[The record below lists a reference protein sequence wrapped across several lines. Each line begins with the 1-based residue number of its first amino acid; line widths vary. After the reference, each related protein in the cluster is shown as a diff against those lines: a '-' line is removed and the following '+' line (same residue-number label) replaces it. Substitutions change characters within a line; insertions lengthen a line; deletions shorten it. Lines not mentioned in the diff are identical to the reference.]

1 MTVPMVGMIL
11 FPLCLLLWAR
21 PTTMLH
27 ILLFAGVL
35 PAAAALIVG
44 GLGVQPA
51 MVPALAFISFVLLQ
65 WIMGV
70 RYPGDRTVMTLCF
83 PFILVV
89 MWTVVGSLIMPR
101 LFMNQVMVWPQKGDT
116 VGGRVLLSP
125 NFGNIS
131 QDIYLIINTALMVI
145 SARFLTRNDVS
156 IEKLYRTF
164 LLSGWGVV
172 IICMWQLAHRL
183 AGVPYPDIFFYSNPG
198 WAVLNTQMAGPVPR
212 INASFSEP
220 AACAMFLCQILFSC
234 VWIVLQG
241 YSIAGAKW
249 LIPASAFAL
258 ACTTSTTGFATVAVG
273 LCLLPVAIMLTG
285 ATRLMGNILR
295 LVVGGAAVVGCGIL
309 VLVTAVPQV
318 VPAAQNVY
326 QSTTEKQQSQ
336 SYQDR
341 SQADSDSMALVGE
354 TYGLGVGW
362 GSNRASSLIPSLLST
377 IGIIGGIGLLIF
389 DGLLLRAAMHARRT
403 VSPGPERLVIDGMLS
418 ALAGGIVAA
427 CISSPTLGLLN
438 FYLLIGMLIAAI
450 ARVDL
455 QSRET
460 VVQNS
465 VAEFQEHL
473 ADMEEKPRLL
483 TKML

>member
-1 MTVPMVGMIL
+1 MTVPIVGMIL
-11 FPLCLLLWAR
+11 FPLCLLLWTR
-21 PTTMLH
+21 PVAMLH

-35 PAAAALIVG
+35 PAAAALVIG

-51 MVPALAFISFVLLQ
+51 MLPALAFISFVLLQ

-70 RYPGDRTVMTLCF
+70 RYPGDRTVMALCF

-89 MWTVVGSLIMPR
+89 IWTVIGSLIMPR

-145 SARFLTRNDVS
+145 AARFLTRTDVS
-156 IEKLYRTF
+156 IEKLYRSF
-164 LLSGWGVV
+164 LLSGWCVV
-172 IICMWQLAHRL
+172 IICAWQFAHRV
-183 AGVPYPDIFFYSNPG
+183 AGLPYPDIFFYSNPG

-220 AACAMFLCQILFSC
+220 AACATFLCQILFSC

-241 YSIAGAKW
+241 YSVAWAKW
-249 LIPASAFAL
+249 LIPASTLAL
-258 ACTTSTTGFATVAVG
+258 ASTTSTTGFATMAVG
-273 LCLLPVAIMLTG
+273 VCLLPVAIMLTG
-285 ATRLMGNILR
+285 VTQLMGNMMR
-295 LVVGGAAVVGCGIL
+295 LAIGGAAVVGCGVL
-309 VLVTAVPQV
+309 VLVTVAPQI
-318 VPAAQNVY
+318 VPAAQLVY

-341 SQADSDSMALVGE
+341 SQADRDSMALVGE

-389 DGLLLRAAMHARRT
+389 DGMLLRAAMRARRS
-403 VSPGPERLVIDGMLS
+403 VPPGPDRLVIDGTLS
-418 ALAGGIVAA
+418 ALTGGIIAA
-427 CISSPTLGLLN
+427 CISSPTLGLLD
-438 FYLLIGMLIAAI
+438 FYLLIAMLVSAI
-450 ARVDL
+450 ARVAL
-455 QSRET
+455 QQREAG
-460 VVQNS
+460 VRINSPVAPDIFMEREVQRNLLRNS
-465 VAEFQEHL
+465 
-473 ADMEEKPRLL
+473 
-483 TKML
+483 